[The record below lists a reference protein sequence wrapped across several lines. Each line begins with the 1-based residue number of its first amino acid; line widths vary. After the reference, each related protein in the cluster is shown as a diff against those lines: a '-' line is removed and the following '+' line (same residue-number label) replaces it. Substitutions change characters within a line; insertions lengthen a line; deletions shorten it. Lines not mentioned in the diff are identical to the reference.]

1 MNIKDR
7 TVDTKSSIDLLTNAL
22 GKAISYAEY
31 RKMVYDL
38 AQERKSTGPNQ
49 TEALSN
55 YTILNDRR
63 MKRWDKVLKLDEA
76 LVQKINQV
84 QEKIEW
90 LVITESWCGDAS
102 PALPVMNKIA
112 EINPNIQLKIVLRDE
127 NPVLMQQFLTNG
139 AMSIPKL
146 IQINPSTNKVLGT
159 WGPRST
165 KATQLVESYKAE
177 HGMLS
182 AEFKEGLQL
191 WYNKDKGQS
200 ILNDLLELLPLK

>member
-1 MNIKDR
+1 MNIKDSI
-7 TVDTKSSIDLLTNAL
+7 VGSKSRIKLLANVL
-22 GKAISYAEY
+22 NKAISYAEY
-31 RKMVYDL
+31 REMVYTL

-63 MKRWDKVLKLDEA
+63 MKRWDKVIKLDEA

-127 NPVLMQQFLTNG
+127 NPALMQQFLTNG

-146 IQINPSTNKVLGT
+146 VQINPNTIEVTGT

-165 KATQLVESYKAE
+165 EATRLVENYKAE

-182 AEFKEGLQL
+182 TEFKEGLQL

-200 ILNDLLELLPLK
+200 VLSDLLELLPLE